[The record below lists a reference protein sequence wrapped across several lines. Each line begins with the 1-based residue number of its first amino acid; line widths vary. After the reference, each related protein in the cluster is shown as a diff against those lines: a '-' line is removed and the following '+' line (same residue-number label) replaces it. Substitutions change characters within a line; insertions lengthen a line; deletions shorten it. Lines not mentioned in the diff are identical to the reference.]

1 MTVLKGSAASGQL
14 KFPLSGVAHLDS
26 VPLSSHVPP
35 HVLLEVSEL
44 FGLNTVIHGALTSA
58 DTSGDS
64 LVRVVGV
71 SLSLGTS
78 MGSSSGEADKSLLAV
93 VGVVTISLA
102 ESKLVLGRP
111 ALGNKSGHMSSLNR
125 GSRGNGGS
133 N

>member
-1 MTVLKGSAASGQL
+1 
-14 KFPLSGVAHLDS
+14 
-26 VPLSSHVPP
+26 
-35 HVLLEVSEL
+35 VLLEVSEL

-78 MGSSSGEADKSLLAV
+78 MGSSSGEADESLLAV

-111 ALGNKSGHMSSLNR
+111 ALGNKSGHSSLNR